1 MTINH
6 HFGGGVYVK
15 ETAFPAGSVL
25 VQHRHSYDHLSYLV
39 SGTVV
44 VEVEGERKQITGPA
58 CLTIEAHK
66 HHGVKSLT
74 DCVWLCIHATDCVD
88 ADHVDEVLIE
98 QPTTDMQ
105 AMAERML
112 NATD

>member
-1 MTINH
+1 MISH

-25 VQHRHSYDHLSYLV
+25 VQHRHTFEHLSYLV
-39 SGTVV
+39 SGTVI
-44 VEVEGERKQITGPA
+44 VEVDGGQRELTGPA

-66 HHGVKSLT
+66 HHGVKALT

-98 QPTTDMQ
+98 PPSTDMQ

-112 NATD
+112 HAAD